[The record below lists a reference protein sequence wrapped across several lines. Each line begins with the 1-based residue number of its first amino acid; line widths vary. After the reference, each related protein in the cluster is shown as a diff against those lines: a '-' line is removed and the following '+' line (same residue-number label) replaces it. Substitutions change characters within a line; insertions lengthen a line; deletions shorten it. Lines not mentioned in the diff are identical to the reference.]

1 MKISLFLF
9 YLFFNAF
16 FPFYFISFFP
26 IKHFHIKPSFFIQT
40 TMNVL
45 LVPIIVIQMQH
56 VPTQKVLS
64 LVLATVD
71 LQEME
76 PHVLV
81 STFNENIFFLFYLFF
96 NAFVPFFFISFFPIK
111 HFHYKLSFIYTD
123 NNECTLATHN
133 CHSNATCTNTE
144 GSFTCA
150 CNSGFTGI
158 GTTCSG
164 ELLCLKC
171 FFFLSLLFCNPSSL
185 LLHEFDPFLH

>member
-16 FPFYFISFFP
+16 VPFYFISFFH
-26 IKHFHIKPSFFIQT
+26 IKHFHIKLSFFIQT

-64 LVLATVD
+64 LVLVTLD

-81 STFNENIFFLFYLFF
+81 STFNENI
-96 NAFVPFFFISFFPIK
+96 SFP
-111 HFHYKLSFIYTD
+111 
-123 NNECTLATHN
+123 A
-133 CHSNATCTNTE
+133 
-144 GSFTCA
+144 
-150 CNSGFTGI
+150 
-158 GTTCSG
+158 
-164 ELLCLKC
+164 LLI
-171 FFFLSLLFCNPSSL
+171 FQ
-185 LLHEFDPFLH
+185 

>member
-9 YLFFNAF
+9 YLFSNSFVPF
-16 FPFYFISFFP
+16 FFISFFH
-26 IKHFHIKPSFFIQT
+26 IKHFHIKLSFFIQT

-81 STFNENIFFLFYLFF
+81 STFNENISFPALLIFQWFCLILLHKLF
-96 NAFVPFFFISFFPIK
+96 P
-111 HFHYKLSFIYTD
+111 YKTLSHWTLSFYSD
-123 NNECTLATHN
+123 NNECTLGTHN
-133 CHSNATCTNTE
+133 CHSNATCANTE
-144 GSFTCA
+144 GSFTCS
-150 CNSGFTGI
+150 CNRGFTGN

-164 ELLCLKC
+164 KYL
-171 FFFLSLLFCNPSSL
+171 
-185 LLHEFDPFLH
+185 